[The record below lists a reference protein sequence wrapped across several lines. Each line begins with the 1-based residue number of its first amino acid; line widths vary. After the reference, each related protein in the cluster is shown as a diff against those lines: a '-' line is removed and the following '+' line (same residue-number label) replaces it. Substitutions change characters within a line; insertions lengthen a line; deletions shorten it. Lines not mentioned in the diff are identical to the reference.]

1 MLLNNLY
8 TYEQLEGDSIS
19 ALRFRIYI
27 RANHPIFTGH
37 FPGNPITPGVCQME
51 MVKEIFS
58 DYLGRPLF
66 LNSISDMKFINIWVP
81 DDSEPVYLDLAA
93 IAEDEAYK
101 IRASI
106 STIKEVYFKMRGN
119 IHVCG

>member
-1 MLLNNLY
+1 
-8 TYEQLEGDSIS
+8 
-19 ALRFRIYI
+19 
-27 RANHPIFTGH
+27 
-37 FPGNPITPGVCQME
+37 ME

-58 DYLGRPLF
+58 DYLEKQLF
-66 LNSISDMKFINIWVP
+66 FNSVFDMKFINIWVP

-93 IAEDEAYK
+93 IAESEGYK

-119 IHVCG
+119 IHVCE